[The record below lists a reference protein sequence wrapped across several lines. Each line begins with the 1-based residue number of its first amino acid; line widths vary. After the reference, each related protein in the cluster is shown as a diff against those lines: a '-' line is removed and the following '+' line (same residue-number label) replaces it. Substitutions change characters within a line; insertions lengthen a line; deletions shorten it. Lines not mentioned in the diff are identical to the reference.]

1 MTVLQGNTAGGV
13 GSNRFGKFVIGTA
26 MVVVGLG
33 AAYGISQVIDD
44 TEPGTATAT
53 QSSSFESNLAQKQ
66 ALEGFAG
73 ASVAADQ
80 FRHSLAQKQALEGQV
95 GSSTAASGNQMSAQV
110 AAGTA
115 YLDSLN
121 QAGRGWGLEDELA
134 AIHGRVGASTA
145 TEPSIVRSEAMQD
158 NVGSLG
164 EYGRALDKWLASR
177 TEGTPPSGPR

>member
-95 GSSTAASGNQMSAQV
+95 GTSASGNQMSAEI
-110 AAGTA
+110 AAGSA
-115 YLDSLN
+115 YLESLN

-145 TEPSIVRSEAMQD
+145 AEPSIVRSAAMQD
-158 NVGSLG
+158 NVGTLD

-177 TEGTPPSGPR
+177 TESTSPSGPR

>member
-1 MTVLQGNTAGGV
+1 MTVLRENTAGGV

-95 GSSTAASGNQMSAQV
+95 AASTVGGA
-110 AAGTA
+110 
-115 YLDSLN
+115 
-121 QAGRGWGLEDELA
+121 WGLEDELD

-145 TEPSIVRSEAMQD
+145 AEPSIVRSAAMQD
-158 NVGSLG
+158 NVETLG

>member
-1 MTVLQGNTAGGV
+1 MTVLQRNTASGV
-13 GSNRFGKFVIGTA
+13 SSNRFGKYVIGGA
-26 MVVVGLG
+26 MVVVGL
-33 AAYGISQVIDD
+33 AAAFGISQVIDD

-53 QSSSFESNLAQKQ
+53 QSSSFETNLAQKQ
-66 ALEGFAG
+66 ALEGFTG

-134 AIHGRVGASTA
+134 AIHARVGASIA
-145 TEPSIVRSEAMQD
+145 AEPSIVRSAAMQD
-158 NVGSLG
+158 NVESLG